1 MHAVRVL
8 FLCVHNSA
16 RSQMAEAFLR
26 KHGGEAFLAESAGLE
41 PGPLN
46 PLAVQAMQE
55 VGIDISNATARSVF
69 ELFRQGR
76 MYDHVV
82 TVCAEGES
90 QCPLFP
96 GAVRRHHWPF
106 DDPAAL
112 VGDEEQRMKAARI
125 IRDAIEARVKEF
137 VASLPPTPH
146 SQA

>member
-1 MHAVRVL
+1 MHAIRVL

-26 KHGGEAFLAESAGLE
+26 KHGGQAFLAESAGLE

-46 PLAVQAMQE
+46 PLAIKVMQE
-55 VGIDISNATARSVF
+55 VGIDISGATARSVF
-69 ELFRQGR
+69 ELFSQGR

-82 TVCAEGES
+82 TVCAEGEA

-96 GAVRRHHWPF
+96 GVVRRHHWPF
-106 DDPAAL
+106 DDPAGL
-112 VGDEEQRMKAARI
+112 VGDEEQRLRATRM

-137 VASLPPTPH
+137 VASLRDTPG
-146 SQA
+146 A

>member
-112 VGDEEQRMKAARI
+112 VGEEEQRMKAARI

>member
-1 MHAVRVL
+1 MQVIRVL

-26 KHGGEAFLAESAGLE
+26 KHGGEAFLVESAGLE

-46 PLAVQAMQE
+46 PLAVKAMQE
-55 VGIDISNATARSVF
+55 VGMDISGATARSVF
-69 ELFRQGR
+69 ELFPQGR

-82 TVCAEGES
+82 TVCAEGEA

-96 GAVRRHHWPF
+96 GVVRRHHWPF

-112 VGDEEQRMKAARI
+112 VGDEEQRMNAARR
-125 IRDAIEARVKEF
+125 IRDAIETRVKEF
-137 VASLPPTPH
+137 VASLHDTPV
-146 SQA
+146 A

>member
-1 MHAVRVL
+1 MHAIRVL

-26 KHGGEAFLAESAGLE
+26 KHGGDAFLAESAGLE

-46 PLAVQAMQE
+46 PLVVQAMRE
-55 VGIDISNATARSVF
+55 VGIDISDARARSVF
-69 ELFRQGR
+69 DLFRQGR

-112 VGDEEQRMKAARI
+112 VGGEDERLASTRR
-125 IRDAIEARVKEF
+125 IRDAIEARVREF
-137 VASLPPTPH
+137 VASLRDTPE
-146 SQA
+146 AGV

>member
-137 VASLPPTPH
+137 VASLPPAPH